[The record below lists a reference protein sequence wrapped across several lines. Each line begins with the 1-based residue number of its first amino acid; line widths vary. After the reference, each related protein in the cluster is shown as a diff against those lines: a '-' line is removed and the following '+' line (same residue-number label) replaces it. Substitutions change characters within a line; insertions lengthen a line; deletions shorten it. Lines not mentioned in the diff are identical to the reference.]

1 MDEIKTRLDKI
12 ADSYQLIYETTDN
25 AIVFPNIASWEL
37 NNKITCNV
45 IYNGVGRMIFNE
57 PITNIPESFFLGCE
71 NLKSI
76 IIPSSCR
83 VIHNFAFFTCKN
95 LERIKLHTGL
105 RIIGERALS
114 KTGLKRVE
122 IPSTLIFVSD
132 NAFDESKL
140 RYMKLKTPTS
150 AYRYFGVNAI
160 GQNIKIDGISK
171 FDDFHSTALG

>member
-1 MDEIKTRLDKI
+1 MDDIKTRLDKI
-12 ADSYQLIYETTDN
+12 ANDFQIIYTTNDG
-25 AIVFPNIASWEL
+25 AIAFPSIAEWEFD
-37 NNKITCNV
+37 NKITLNAY
-45 IYNGVGRMIFNE
+45 YNGIGRMVFTE
-57 PITNIPESFFLGCE
+57 PVTNIPISFLMGCK
-71 NLKSI
+71 NLTSV

-83 VIHNFAFFTCKN
+83 VIHNYAFFGCSN
-95 LERIKLHTGL
+95 LEKVKLNTGL

-160 GQNIKIDGISK
+160 GQDIKIDGISK

>member
-12 ADSYQLIYETTDN
+12 ADSYQLIYTTTDN
-25 AIVFPNIASWEL
+25 AIVFPNIACWEL

-76 IIPSSCR
+76 VIPSSCR

-95 LERIKLHTGL
+95 LERVKLHTGL
-105 RIIGERALS
+105 RIIGDNAFSRTA
-114 KTGLKRVE
+114 LKRIE
-122 IPSTLIFVSD
+122 IPSTCLYV
-132 NAFDESKL
+132 NRHAFDESKL
-140 RYMKLKTPTS
+140 KYLKLITPTS
-150 AYRYFGVNAI
+150 AYRYFAENSIGKQIKVDGVS
-160 GQNIKIDGISK
+160 QY
-171 FDDFHSTALG
+171 DDFNVHTFG